1 MVLGLGKPQRTQ
13 HLRTGDKAGRE
24 KCRCDDV
31 ASPGKASVWV
41 ASRVPLVVRHE
52 HRGHCSVLGWHL
64 AQSHQCPACGLS
76 PLPRAVTLLWWQDN
90 GYNLPQVQRGWGGWA
105 RLNFIISR
113 EFHRGLA
120 SNLVAL
126 HDHVLLKPSV
136 THDDRKFPLKWR
148 NYPEQRK
155 GLWLLTTKNTEA
167 PGGKMPL
174 GQMPGGYKQSP
185 AGGDTRASVQT
196 HWAFRAVTWTS
207 APPCA
212 QKGEPRMEG
221 CPPPSA

>member
-1 MVLGLGKPQRTQ
+1 MASGPEPPVSCLWPQPFTQ
-13 HLRTGDKAGRE
+13 SCHASLVAGQWVQTPPSTTG
-24 KCRCDDV
+24 V
-31 ASPGKASVWV
+31 
-41 ASRVPLVVRHE
+41 
-52 HRGHCSVLGWHL
+52 
-64 AQSHQCPACGLS
+64 
-76 PLPRAVTLLWWQDN
+76 
-90 GYNLPQVQRGWGGWA
+90 GGMGS
-105 RLNFIISR
+105 IK
-113 EFHRGLA
+113 FHHFEGLA